1 MTCLFNSFYT
11 GFQGHLL
18 HEADHQQC
26 LRHRRYDPRCR
37 KQPGNDEFFLLKVL
51 SCLKM
56 THYFV
61 KVGTCYYVRFT
72 RKIILTNVGCLS

>member
-37 KQPGNDEFFLLKVL
+37 KQPGKDETIFIESIFLFKDDSFL
-51 SCLKM
+51 
-56 THYFV
+56 
-61 KVGTCYYVRFT
+61 
-72 RKIILTNVGCLS
+72 